1 VIFRAFETIERTTL
15 RWPKSG
21 DRTVDALPDLN
32 WIWLGYALVTAIAIA
47 LVLLLMRH

>member
-1 VIFRAFETIERTTL
+1 MWFLGAFETIERTTL
-15 RWPKSG
+15 RWLKSG
-21 DRTVDALPDLN
+21 DRTVDALPD